1 MSLLLLGGSSFVGA
15 AVRHDAAWPNDG
27 RWTYYTHPS
36 TDPAAVA
43 LDLRDVGQMARRMG
57 ELAPTH
63 ILDCTIRDKPAEAAH
78 IYHNLCA
85 ALRTIMPDVRYVLV
99 STDAVFSGEAG
110 RLYHED
116 DRPDPPSP
124 YGQAKATA
132 EAILRSSLANV
143 AIARTCLVYGRD
155 WRADP
160 PALDKRLTDTL
171 QRLRAGQPVA
181 AYVAQYRTPTAGA
194 DLAPALLRLVAGDER
209 GIFHLAGPQRL
220 SRAELARE
228 TARAFGLDAG
238 LVQDQPLPDK
248 PLFGNDV
255 GLAIAQTQARLG
267 WSPITPQEGLARLA
281 AGFAYAD
288 A

>member
-1 MSLLLLGGSSFVGA
+1 
-15 AVRHDAAWPNDG
+15 
-27 RWTYYTHPS
+27 
-36 TDPAAVA
+36 
-43 LDLRDVGQMARRMG
+43 MARRMG

-110 RLYHED
+110 RLYRED
-116 DRPDPPSP
+116 HPPDPSSP

-171 QRLRAGQPVA
+171 QQLRAGLSVA
-181 AYVAQYRTPTAGA
+181 AYAAQYRTPTDVA
-194 DLAPALLRLVAGDER
+194 DLAPALLRLVLGDDH

-220 SRAELARE
+220 SRADFTRE

-238 LVQDQPLPDK
+238 LVVDQPLPAN

-255 GLAIAQTQARLG
+255 GLDIAQTQARLG
-267 WSPITPQEGLARLA
+267 WSPVNPQEGLARLA
-281 AGFAYAD
+281 ATFAHVHV
-288 A
+288 